1 MDEVTAQAEPK
12 DRLRAKHASHGL
24 TALSTTAVREAC
36 NDLAATL
43 ANVGGSPQ
51 GLVESD
57 AAERL
62 DEVGPKGSFSS
73 IISTSPGKRT
83 PRCSISPGST
93 ATTKAGS
100 RIFSRC
106 RHQVRANPARSPHAA
121 VLQKGRRI
129 AIRFCSPAYVGDH
142 GKR

>member
-12 DRLRAKHASHGL
+12 DRLRAKHASNGL

-100 RIFSRC
+100 RIFSTLPSSGSRKSS
-106 RHQVRANPARSPHAA
+106 AEPARRGSA
-121 VLQKGRRI
+121 
-129 AIRFCSPAYVGDH
+129 
-142 GKR
+142 KRSTNCHSILFAGVCR